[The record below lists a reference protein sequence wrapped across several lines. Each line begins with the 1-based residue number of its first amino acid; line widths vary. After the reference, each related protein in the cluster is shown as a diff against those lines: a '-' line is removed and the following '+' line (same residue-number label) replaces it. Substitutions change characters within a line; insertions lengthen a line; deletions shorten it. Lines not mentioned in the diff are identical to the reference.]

1 MNLLGLSKVNKYF
14 GERLLFENVSF
25 SIEEHDKIGLIG
37 ANGTGKST
45 LLKIILEGE
54 SHDGGEIFL
63 SGQTKIGYLEQHIG
77 KNSNKTVYD
86 ELLTVFSHIQEIE
99 QQILELT
106 GRIDAEIGDATQNAE
121 LLNLLSEQYEALGGY
136 TYKNRAKSALVGM
149 GFSENDL
156 QKPFSALSG
165 GEKMRVCLC
174 KVLLSDANLLLLDE
188 PTNHL
193 DMQSI
198 EWLEGFL
205 QGYKGAF
212 VVISHDR
219 YFLDKVTNKIFEIEH
234 AHLNCYYGNY
244 SVFLKQ
250 KAENEKYIAKKYE
263 QTMREISRIEGII
276 QQQKQWNREKN
287 IKTAESKQKMVDKL
301 KAGLVTPQGELEQMR
316 PCFRSN
322 RAGGNDVV
330 IATELSK
337 KFGER
342 ALFQSVNF
350 LIRRKE
356 HVFLLGKNGC
366 GKTTLLKLIMHQ
378 LSADEGD
385 VHIGANVD
393 IGYFDQTQNMLDEEK
408 TIFDELR
415 DSFPTHTNTE
425 IRNALAGFMFSAE
438 DVFKQINTLSG
449 GERARLMLLKLM
461 LQSPNLLLLDEPT
474 NHLDIP
480 SREILEEALA
490 GYDGTIFAISHDRYF
505 IDKLANRIFIM
516 SKNTIT
522 SFDGNYSN
530 YIEKNIYE
538 KKVVTES
545 IDSKNISS
553 GREEYLQKKQVN
565 AEQRRQKNRLIKLEQ
580 DIERLETEAE
590 RLKAELLLPEIASD
604 YLKCAELTARLD
616 ELNKIIE
623 NDILEWEVL
632 QEHLANS

>member
-1 MNLLGLSKVNKYF
+1 MNLLGVSKVNKYF

-25 SIEEHDKIGLIG
+25 SIEERDKIGLIG

-45 LLKIILEGE
+45 LLKMILEGE
-54 SHDGGEIFL
+54 SSDGGEIFL
-63 SGQTKIGYLEQHIG
+63 SGQTKIGYLEQHIDE
-77 KNSNKTVYD
+77 KSDKTVYD
-86 ELLTVFSHIQEIE
+86 ELLTVFSHVLEIE
-99 QQILELT
+99 QKILELT
-106 GRIDAEIGDATQNAE
+106 GRIDAEIGDVTHNAE
-121 LLNLLSEQYEALGGY
+121 MLNLLSEQYEALGGY
-136 TYKNRAKSALVGM
+136 TYKNIAKSALMGM

-156 QKPFSALSG
+156 QKPFSTLSG

-174 KVLLSDANLLLLDE
+174 KVLLSDANLLFLDE

-193 DMQSI
+193 DIQSV
-198 EWLEGFL
+198 EWLESFL

-219 YFLDKVTNKIFEIEH
+219 YFLDKVTNKTFEIEH
-234 AHLNCYYGNY
+234 AHLNSYNGNY
-244 SVFLKQ
+244 SVFQKQ
-250 KAENEKYIAKKYE
+250 KAENEKYIVRQYE

-287 IKTAESKQKMVDKL
+287 IKTAETKQKTVDKL
-301 KAGLVTPQGELEQMR
+301 RDSLVIPQGELEQMR

-322 RAGGNDVV
+322 RVGGNDVI
-330 IATELSK
+330 IATDLSK

-342 ALFQSVNF
+342 ILFQDVNF

-415 DSFPTHTNTE
+415 ESFPTHTNTE
-425 IRNALAGFMFSAE
+425 IRNALAGFLFSAE
-438 DVFKQINTLSG
+438 DVFKKINTLSG

-490 GYDGTIFAISHDRYF
+490 EYDGTIFAISHDRYF

-516 SKNTIT
+516 NNQTIT
-522 SFDGNYSN
+522 SIDGNYSD
-530 YIEKNIYE
+530 YTEKISCEE
-538 KKVVTES
+538 KAVTEFS
-545 IDSKNISS
+545 DSKKTSF
-553 GREEYLQKKQVN
+553 GKDDYLQKKQIN
-565 AEQRRQKNRLIKLEQ
+565 AERRKQKNQLVKLEETI
-580 DIERLETEAE
+580 DRLETEIDWIK
-590 RLKAELLLPEIASD
+590 RELSRSEIATD
-604 YLKCAELTARLD
+604 YSKCYELTAQL
-616 ELNKIIE
+616 EEKNKAVEDCLIA
-623 NDILEWEVL
+623 WEVL
-632 QEHLANS
+632 QEHIAN